1 MIRIPGIVDRKRLLA
16 SGLLAAGLLLHCT
29 ARDLRAEDDPKTRAA
44 SSGPPAS
51 AAQTA
56 QGTADSMRELKEQM
70 QALRLQMNEMQ
81 ENEKRAKEEA
91 RELRREL
98 CLTKV
103 KIGAA
108 TTESCDG
115 NAPGASLVVRSTMDP
130 NAPVPGATTSQDASA
145 ERISRVEENVEL
157 TEAKLN
163 DQYQTKVESG
173 SKYRVRLSGIVLLNL
188 YGNHGAVDNQDF
200 PGIARA
206 RGILD
211 SAGAFG
217 GSLRQSQIG
226 LQAFGPDI
234 AGAHTSA
241 DLKFDFAGGFPNKP
255 NGAVEGLVRL
265 RTGTIR
271 LDWGKTSLIGGQ
283 DRLFFVPLSPSSI
296 ATLAEPAF
304 SYAGNLWAWTPQV
317 RVEHRHTLT
326 EGSSLLFQAG
336 ILDSLSGSDT
346 GGETYREATV
356 GEQSGQPAYATR
368 VAWTGHVLGQELTAG
383 TGGYYGRQNWGFS
396 RHIDSW
402 ASTLDLKLPLGK
414 YFEFSGAFYRG
425 KAVSGLRGGI
435 GQGALWIGSLDDPAT
450 SVKGFNS
457 MGGWT
462 QLKFKVKLNF
472 EINGAFGQDNPFANE
487 IRDFPTHSDEYD
499 EFLGRNRSVMVNFI
513 WQLRS
518 DFLFSTE
525 YRRLKTTEV
534 SGDSYFANHINVSLG
549 YIF

>member
-1 MIRIPGIVDRKRLLA
+1 MFCIARGLDQKRFLA
-16 SGLLAAGLLLHCT
+16 SSLLIAGLLLHAT
-29 ARDLRAEDDPKTRAA
+29 PSALRAEDDPKTQTTG
-44 SSGPPAS
+44 SSAPG
-51 AAQTA
+51 AAQTGPA
-56 QGTADSMRELKEQM
+56 AVDSLRELKEQM
-70 QALRLQMNEMQ
+70 QALRLQIGEMQ

-98 CLTKV
+98 CLTKA
-103 KIGAA
+103 KIGAT
-108 TTESCDG
+108 TTESCHGDSLG
-115 NAPGASLVVRSTMDP
+115 ALLNAQPSAAP
-130 NAPVPGATTSQDASA
+130 NVAVPGGSTPQDASA
-145 ERISRVEENVEL
+145 ERMARVEEDVEL
-157 TEAKLN
+157 TQAKLN

-173 SKYRVRLSGIVLLNL
+173 SKYRVRLSGIVLLNM
-188 YGNHGAVDNQDF
+188 YGNRGTVDNQDF
-200 PGIARA
+200 PGIAREKEDV
-206 RGILD
+206 D

-226 LQAFGPDI
+226 IQAFGPEI

-241 DLKFDFAGGFPNKP
+241 DLKFDFAGGFPDKP
-255 NGAVEGLVRL
+255 NGVAEGLVRL

-271 LDWGKTSLIGGQ
+271 LDWGKTSLIAGQ

-304 SYAGNLWAWTPQV
+304 SYVGNLWAWTPQV

-326 EGSSLLFQAG
+326 EGSSLVVQAG

-356 GEQSGQPAYATR
+356 GEQSGQPAYASR
-368 VAWTGHVLGQELTAG
+368 VAWTGHVFGQELTAG
-383 TGGYYGRQNWGFS
+383 AGAYYARQNWGFN
-396 RHIDSW
+396 RHVDSW
-402 ASTLDLKLPLGK
+402 ASTMDLKLPLGK
-414 YFEFSGAFYRG
+414 YFELSGAAYRG

-450 SVKGFNS
+450 SAKGFNS
-457 MGGWT
+457 IGGWA
-462 QLKFKVKLNF
+462 QLKYKLKSNF
-472 EINGAFGQDNPFANE
+472 EINGAFGQDNPFAHE
-487 IRDFPTHSDEYD
+487 VRDFPTHSDDYD
-499 EFLGRNRSVMVNFI
+499 EFLGRNRSVMINFI

-534 SGDSYFANHINVSLG
+534 SGENYFANHINVSLG

>member
-1 MIRIPGIVDRKRLLA
+1 MFCIARGLDQKRFLA
-16 SGLLAAGLLLHCT
+16 SSLLIAGLLLHAT
-29 ARDLRAEDDPKTRAA
+29 PSALRAEDDPKTQATG
-44 SSGPPAS
+44 SSAPG
-51 AAQTA
+51 AAQTGPA
-56 QGTADSMRELKEQM
+56 AVDSLRELKEQM
-70 QALRLQMNEMQ
+70 QALRLQIGEMQ

-98 CLTKV
+98 CLTKA
-103 KIGAA
+103 KIGAT
-108 TTESCDG
+108 TTESCNGDSLG
-115 NAPGASLVVRSTMDP
+115 ALLNAQPSAAP
-130 NAPVPGATTSQDASA
+130 NVAVPGGATPQDASA
-145 ERISRVEENVEL
+145 ERVARVEEDVEL
-157 TEAKLN
+157 TQAKLN

-173 SKYRVRLSGIVLLNL
+173 SKYRVRLSGIVLLNM
-188 YGNHGAVDNQDF
+188 YGNRGAVDNQDF
-200 PGIARA
+200 PGIARD
-206 RGILD
+206 RGALD

-226 LQAFGPDI
+226 IQAFGPEI

-241 DLKFDFAGGFPNKP
+241 DLKFDFAGGFPDKP
-255 NGAVEGLVRL
+255 NGVAEGLVRL

-326 EGSSLLFQAG
+326 EGSSLVVQAG

-356 GEQSGQPAYATR
+356 GEQSGQPAYASR
-368 VAWTGHVLGQELTAG
+368 VAWTGHVFGQEVTAG
-383 TGGYYGRQNWGFS
+383 TGGYYARQNWGFN
-396 RHIDSW
+396 RHVDSW
-402 ASTLDLKLPLGK
+402 AGTMDLKLPLGK
-414 YFEFSGAFYRG
+414 YFELSGAAYRG

-457 MGGWT
+457 IGGWA
-462 QLKFKVKLNF
+462 QLKYKLKSNF
-472 EINGAFGQDNPFANE
+472 EINGAFGQDNPFAHE
-487 IRDFPTHSDEYD
+487 IRDFPTHSDDYD
-499 EFLGRNRSVMVNFI
+499 EFLGRNRSVMINFI

-534 SGDSYFANHINVSLG
+534 SGENYFANHINVSLG

>member
-1 MIRIPGIVDRKRLLA
+1 MIRIPGRVDRRRLLA
-16 SGLLAAGLLLHCT
+16 GGLLAAGLHLLGPSSVFG
-29 ARDLRAEDDPKTRAA
+29 AEADGKTQAA
-44 SSGPPAS
+44 SGGAPAS
-51 AAQTA
+51 AAQAA
-56 QGTADSMRELKEQM
+56 QGAADSMRELKEEM
-70 QALRLQMNEMQ
+70 RALRLQMSEI
-81 ENEKRAKEEA
+81 EEREKRAKEEA

-103 KIGAA
+103 KIGATSA
-108 TTESCDG
+108 ESCDG
-115 NAPGASLVVRSTMDP
+115 DTLGASLETRPAMDA
-130 NAPVPGATTSQDASA
+130 NATLPGGATSQDASA

-157 TEAKLN
+157 TEAKIN

-173 SKYRVRLSGIVLLNL
+173 SKYRVRLSGIVLLNM
-188 YGNHGAVDNQDF
+188 YGNRGVVDNQDF
-200 PGIARA
+200 PGIARD
-206 RGILD
+206 RGVLD

-234 AGAHTSA
+234 AGARTSA

-265 RTGTIR
+265 RTATIK
-271 LDWGKTSLIGGQ
+271 LDWGKTSLVGGQ

-317 RVEHRHTLT
+317 RVEYRRTFA
-326 EGSSLLFQAG
+326 EGSSLLLQAG

-368 VAWTGHVLGQELTAG
+368 VAWTVHVFGQELTAG
-383 TGGYYGRQNWGFS
+383 AGGYYGRQNWGFN

-462 QLKFKVKLNF
+462 QLKLKVRPNF
-472 EINGAFGQDNPFANE
+472 EINGAFGQDNPFARE
-487 IRDFPTHSDEYD
+487 IREFPTHSDEYD
-499 EFLGRNRSVMVNFI
+499 EFLGRNRSVMLNFI

-525 YRRLKTTEV
+525 YRRLRTTEI

>member
-1 MIRIPGIVDRKRLLA
+1 MFRIARGLDQKRFLA
-16 SGLLAAGLLLHCT
+16 SSMLVASLLLPAT
-29 ARDLRAEDDPKTRAA
+29 TRDLRAEDDPKSQAT
-44 SSGPPAS
+44 GTS
-51 AAQTA
+51 AAQTTPA
-56 QGTADSMRELKEQM
+56 TADSLRELQEQM
-70 QALRLQMNEMQ
+70 QALRTQMGEMQ

-98 CLTKV
+98 CLTKA
-103 KIGAA
+103 KIGAISA
-108 TTESCDG
+108 ESCNGDSLG
-115 NAPGASLVVRSTMDP
+115 TLLNGQPSTLANAAVPSGA
-130 NAPVPGATTSQDASA
+130 APQDASA
-145 ERISRVEENVEL
+145 ERMARVEEDVEL
-157 TEAKLN
+157 TQAKLN

-173 SKYRVRLSGIVLLNL
+173 SKYRVRLSGIVLLNM
-188 YGNHGAVDNQDF
+188 YGNRGAVDNQDF
-200 PGIARA
+200 PGIARD
-206 RGILD
+206 RGVLD

-241 DLKFDFAGGFPNKP
+241 DLKFDFAGGFPNVP

-326 EGSSLLFQAG
+326 ESSSLMVQAG

-356 GEQSGQPAYATR
+356 GEQSGQPAYATH
-368 VAWTGHVLGQELTAG
+368 VAWTGHVFGQELTAG
-383 TGGYYGRQNWGFS
+383 AGGYYGRQNWGFN
-396 RHIDSW
+396 RHVDSW
-402 ASTLDLKLPLGK
+402 ASTIDLKLPLGK
-414 YFEFSGAFYRG
+414 HFELSGAAYRG
-425 KAVSGLRGGI
+425 KAVGGLRGGI

-457 MGGWT
+457 IGGWA
-462 QLKFKVKLNF
+462 QLKYKLKPNF

-487 IRDFPTHSDEYD
+487 IRNFPTHSDDYD
-499 EFLGRNRSVMVNFI
+499 EFLGRNRSVMINFI

-534 SGDSYFANHINVSLG
+534 SGDNYFANHVNVSLG

>member
-1 MIRIPGIVDRKRLLA
+1 MICIPESVGTKRLLA
-16 SGLLAAGLLLHCT
+16 SGLLAAGLLLPGI
-29 ARDLRAEDDPKTRAA
+29 ARDLRAEDEAKTRAT
-44 SSGPPAS
+44 SSGAS
-51 AAQTA
+51 ASASQTA
-56 QGTADSMRELKEQM
+56 QGTADSMKELKEEM

-108 TTESCDG
+108 TADSCDG
-115 NAPGASLVVRSTMDP
+115 NSMGASLEVRPDLEANASAPGA
-130 NAPVPGATTSQDASA
+130 AASQDASG

-188 YGNHGAVDNQDF
+188 YGNRGAVDNQDF
-200 PGIARA
+200 PGIARD

-241 DLKFDFAGGFPNKP
+241 DLKFDFAGGFPNRP
-255 NGAVEGLVRL
+255 NGTVEGLVRL

-317 RVEHRHTLT
+317 RVERRHTLT

-336 ILDSLSGSDT
+336 IMDSLSGSDT

-368 VAWTGHVLGQELTAG
+368 VAWTGRIFGQELTAG
-383 TGGYYGRQNWGFS
+383 TGGYYGRQNWGFN

-402 ASTLDLKLPLGK
+402 ASTMDLKLPLGK

-462 QLKFKVKLNF
+462 QLKFKVKPNF
-472 EINGAFGQDNPFANE
+472 EINGAFGQDNPFAHE

-518 DFLFSTE
+518 DFLFSME

-534 SGDSYFANHINVSLG
+534 SGNSYLANHINMSLG

>member
-1 MIRIPGIVDRKRLLA
+1 MTGIPESTGRKRLLA
-16 SGLLAAGLLLHCT
+16 SGLLGAGLLLLGS
-29 ARDLRAEDDPKTRAA
+29 ARDLRAEDEAKTRAA
-44 SSGPPAS
+44 SSGAS
-51 AAQTA
+51 ASGTQTA
-56 QGTADSMRELKEQM
+56 QGTADLMKELKEEM

-103 KIGAA
+103 KIGGA
-108 TTESCDG
+108 TAESCDG
-115 NAPGASLVVRSTMDP
+115 ARLGASLEVRP
-130 NAPVPGATTSQDASA
+130 AVEANASVSGAAAPQDASA

-188 YGNHGAVDNQDF
+188 YGNRGAVDNQDF
-200 PGIARA
+200 PGIAREQ
-206 RGILD
+206 GILD

-241 DLKFDFAGGFPNKP
+241 DLKFDFAGGFPNVP

-336 ILDSLSGSDT
+336 IMDSLSGSDT

-368 VAWTGHVLGQELTAG
+368 VAWTGRIFGQELTAG
-383 TGGYYGRQNWGFS
+383 TGGYYGRQNWGFN

-402 ASTLDLKLPLGK
+402 ASTMDLKLPMGK

-425 KAVSGLRGGI
+425 KAVSGLHGGI
-435 GQGALWIGSLDDPAT
+435 GQGALWMGSLDDPAT

-462 QLKFKVKLNF
+462 QLKLKVKPNF
-472 EINGAFGQDNPFANE
+472 EINGAFGQDNPFAHE
-487 IRDFPTHSDEYD
+487 TRDFPTHSDEYD
-499 EFLGRNRSVMVNFI
+499 EFLGRNRSVMLNFI

-534 SGDSYFANHINVSLG
+534 SGESYFAHHINVSLG

>member
-1 MIRIPGIVDRKRLLA
+1 MFRIARGLDQKRFLA
-16 SGLLAAGLLLHCT
+16 SSMLVASLLLPAT
-29 ARDLRAEDDPKTRAA
+29 TRDLWAEDDPKSQAT
-44 SSGPPAS
+44 GTS
-51 AAQTA
+51 AAQTTPA
-56 QGTADSMRELKEQM
+56 TADSLRELQEQM
-70 QALRLQMNEMQ
+70 QALRTQMGEMQ

-98 CLTKV
+98 CLTKA
-103 KIGAA
+103 KIGAISA
-108 TTESCDG
+108 ESCNGDSLG
-115 NAPGASLVVRSTMDP
+115 TLLNGQPSTVANAA
-130 NAPVPGATTSQDASA
+130 VPSGATPQDASG
-145 ERISRVEENVEL
+145 ERMARVEEDVEL
-157 TEAKLN
+157 TQAKLN

-173 SKYRVRLSGIVLLNL
+173 SKYRVRLSGIVLLNV
-188 YGNHGAVDNQDF
+188 YGNRGAVDNQDF
-200 PGIARA
+200 PGIARD
-206 RGILD
+206 RGALD

-241 DLKFDFAGGFPNKP
+241 DLKFDFAGGFPNVP

-317 RVEHRHTLT
+317 RVEHRHMLT
-326 EGSSLLFQAG
+326 ESSSLMVQAG

-368 VAWTGHVLGQELTAG
+368 VAWTGHVFGQEVTAG
-383 TGGYYGRQNWGFS
+383 TGGYYGRQNWGFN
-396 RHIDSW
+396 RHVDSW
-402 ASTLDLKLPLGK
+402 ASTMDLKLPLGK

-457 MGGWT
+457 IGGWA
-462 QLKFKVKLNF
+462 QLKYKLKPNF

-487 IRDFPTHSDEYD
+487 IRNFPTHSDDYD
-499 EFLGRNRSVMVNFI
+499 EFLGRNRSVMINFI

-525 YRRLKTTEV
+525 YQRLKTTEV
-534 SGDSYFANHINVSLG
+534 SGDNYFANHVNVSLG